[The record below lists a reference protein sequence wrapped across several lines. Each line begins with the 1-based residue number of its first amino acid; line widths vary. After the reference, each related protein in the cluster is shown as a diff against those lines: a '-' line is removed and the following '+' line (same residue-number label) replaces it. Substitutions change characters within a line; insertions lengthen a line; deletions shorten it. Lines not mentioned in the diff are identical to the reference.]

1 LKIMRKLMLATL
13 LLVPLLGG
21 CEDAGAPSIS
31 GTISMDPKLQQT
43 LGASDTLFIVAKPK
57 EAGGPPL
64 AVQKIVGMKFPLD
77 YKFTQ
82 EDVLRPGTALQGEVT
97 VSAVIRKSGFVG
109 MNTPGDMEG
118 AYAKPVS
125 VGTQHV
131 DFAIDQVNK

>member
-1 LKIMRKLMLATL
+1 MM
-13 LLVPLLGG
+13 PLLGG
-21 CEDAGAPSIS
+21 CEDAGGPSIS

-57 EAGGPPL
+57 DGGGPPL

-82 EDVLRPGTALQGEVT
+82 EDVLRPGMALQGDVNI
-97 VSAVIRKSGFVG
+97 SAVIRKSGFVG

-118 AYAKPVS
+118 AYTQPVS
-125 VGTQHV
+125 VGTKHV
-131 DFAIDQVNK
+131 DFAIDKVNK